1 MTLDEEILEEARS
14 LRSRLLELQHD
25 AERAQADYHH
35 AIRRLQAAGGSL
47 REIAAELGLSHQRV
61 HQIVGADAPYDLPRG
76 RRGRG
81 GPFLRFTRVA
91 REVVAAAQE
100 EARELGHG
108 RAGTEH
114 LLVAA
119 ARVERGGAARV
130 LADAGLTAET
140 LRESVAAALP
150 AGDPSRRR
158 RYAFT
163 RAAKR
168 ALEQSLAEA
177 ARLGSGSIGSE
188 HVLLGLLATEGGG
201 ALELLTR
208 VADPAGLRDA
218 TLAALGARE

>member
-1 MTLDEEILEEARS
+1 MTLDDEILAEARS

-61 HQIVGADAPYDLPRG
+61 HQIVGADAPDELPRG

-100 EARELGHG
+100 EARE
-108 RAGTEH
+108 
-114 LLVAA
+114 
-119 ARVERGGAARV
+119 

-201 ALELLTR
+201 ALEILTR

-218 TLAALGARE
+218 TLAALGASE

>member
-1 MTLDEEILEEARS
+1 MTLDEQILEEARS

-61 HQIVGADAPYDLPRG
+61 HQIVGADAPDDLPR
-76 RRGRG
+76 RRHGRG

-108 RAGTEH
+108 RVGTEH
-114 LLVAA
+114 LLVAV

-130 LADAGLTAET
+130 LADAGVTAEM
-140 LRESVAAALP
+140 LRESLAAAQP
-150 AGDPSRRR
+150 AGEPSRRR

-177 ARLGSGSIGSE
+177 AELRSGSIGSE
-188 HVLLGLLATEGGG
+188 HVLLGLLATDGGG
-201 ALELLTR
+201 ALEILTR

-218 TLAALGARE
+218 TLAALGPNG

>member
-1 MTLDEEILEEARS
+1 
-14 LRSRLLELQHD
+14 
-25 AERAQADYHH
+25 
-35 AIRRLQAAGGSL
+35 
-47 REIAAELGLSHQRV
+47 
-61 HQIVGADAPYDLPRG
+61 
-76 RRGRG
+76 
-81 GPFLRFTRVA
+81 
-91 REVVAAAQE
+91 
-100 EARELGHG
+100 
-108 RAGTEH
+108 
-114 LLVAA
+114 
-119 ARVERGGAARV
+119 VERGGAARV

-158 RYAFT
+158 RHAFT

-201 ALELLTR
+201 ALEILTR

-218 TLAALGARE
+218 TLAALGSNE